1 MVEALKRLWTDTCD
15 ISVRTAG
22 KDIETG
28 RTSFNENIIV
38 SEEPCRVSFKLSFE
52 NASSAKEGGI
62 YTAVNQP
69 AKLFM
74 DKAISVPAGSKIT
87 VTRDGQLFEFSRSGA
102 PSLYDYHQEI
112 KVEKFKGWA

>member
-1 MVEALKRLWTDTCD
+1 MVEALKRLWTDTCEVK
-15 ISVRTAG
+15 VRIAE

-28 RTSFNENIIV
+28 RTLFNENIII

-52 NASSAKEGGI
+52 NASSAKKGGI

-74 DKAISVPAGSKIT
+74 DKKIPIPAGSKIT
-87 VTRDGQLFEFSRSGA
+87 VTRDGELFEFSRSGT